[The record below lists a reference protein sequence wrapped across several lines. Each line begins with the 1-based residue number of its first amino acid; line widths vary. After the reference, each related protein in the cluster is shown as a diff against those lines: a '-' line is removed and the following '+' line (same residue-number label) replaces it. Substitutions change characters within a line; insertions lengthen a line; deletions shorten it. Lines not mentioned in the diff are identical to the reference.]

1 MCIEGT
7 ERVFT
12 GSDGNA
18 GAGRD
23 DCVSATSAFQ
33 TGLQGGQRVGCLGC
47 KVIAVGLNAATPAR
61 QRPQITTNVSPGAR
75 RLLAEAVLSSHSS
88 PLEAAS

>member
-33 TGLQGGQRVGCLGC
+33 TGLQGGQRVG
-47 KVIAVGLNAATPAR
+47 
-61 QRPQITTNVSPGAR
+61 
-75 RLLAEAVLSSHSS
+75 VLDAKSS
-88 PLEAAS
+88 L